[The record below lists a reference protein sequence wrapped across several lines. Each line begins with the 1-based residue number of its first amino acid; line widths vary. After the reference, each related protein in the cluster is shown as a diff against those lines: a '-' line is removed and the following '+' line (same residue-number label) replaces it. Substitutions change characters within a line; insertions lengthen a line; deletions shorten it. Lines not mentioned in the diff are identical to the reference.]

1 MLYDTKVHKKAKT
14 LPDEIQLCDESG
26 VPMDDGL
33 IELDEASKLILAQLQ
48 ISWKMG
54 LEKVILR
61 VLKKAVKDHEK
72 KA

>member
-1 MLYDTKVHKKAKT
+1 MYYAKVHAKAKT